1 MRIIKVICFV
11 FIFILIL
18 TNAKY
23 SYARSKQELLDDLKQ
38 KSETLSNEELRE
50 YLKTLSLEE
59 VMILG
64 RQGAESALKE
74 KGATL
79 SDFHINMSY
88 LLAYP
93 FYNEVVSKASTEK
106 EQSRIY
112 NELFYSDKTWN
123 IFIKEIKDKDAPWLW
138 RQTVMGWAEPPIA
151 GENVSKEEAEAS
163 SISPST
169 WLKLLKTCQTIMKD
183 KEDDVKVR
191 QKAAHFIGELYPY
204 NDETFID
211 KSLLHKTWQSIYE
224 DARKVYNDSNEN
236 PKIRREANNIV
247 EGVIFGDYSRLQQNE
262 PLLVFSNKNELMSE
276 FNQDINKQVDL
287 LRNPNTPYELRYSAL
302 EGTASYH
309 DLNIPQSS
317 YIKQQTMTTFYE
329 EKQRKD
335 KKFFFELTHAIIHW
349 YNDYSIKQDLKD
361 MLKQNLDR
369 KTKDKIRCIIRDI
382 EILEK
387 KYGS

>member
-1 MRIIKVICFV
+1 MRIIKVICCF
-11 FIFILIL
+11 FLCSLIL
-18 TNAKY
+18 LSSQSVN
-23 SYARSKQELLDDLKQ
+23 SESSRSREQIVNDLRQ
-38 KSETLSNEELRE
+38 RFETLSPEEERE
-50 YLKTLSLEE
+50 YIRSMSFEE
-59 VMILG
+59 FLVLG
-64 RQGAESALKE
+64 SEAAKE
-74 KGATL
+74 AIRKK
-79 SDFHINMSY
+79 DFTDFYGWGY
-88 LLAYP
+88 LLPYYFNSA
-93 FYNEVVSKASTEK
+93 EE
-106 EQSRIY
+106 
-112 NELFYSDKTWN
+112 FYSDKTWN
-123 IFIKEIKDKDAPWLW
+123 QFIEVIRDKDEPWLW

-276 FNQDINKQVDL
+276 LNQDIDKQVDL
-287 LRNPNTPYELRYSAL
+287 LRDPNTPYELRYSAL

-317 YIKQQTMTTFYE
+317 YLKQQTMTTFYE